1 MHYFEGLSFFV
12 TLGLVLIVAFILNV
26 FQKSTYYLS
35 LLFSLVMV
43 YFVFI
48 KTPDQ
53 LFALLGYVVFGYI
66 LMQLTSK
73 LKEDNAN
80 HGVVSR
86 FAFNCGETITSI

>member
-1 MHYFEGLSFFV
+1 M

-53 LFALLGYVVFGYI
+53 LIALLGFGSVRVHFGAADS
-66 LMQLTSK
+66 QTERPQ
-73 LKEDNAN
+73 EDDADD
-80 HGVVSR
+80 GIASGIAV
-86 FAFNCGETITSI
+86 NCGETIASI